1 MVESFKPEERME
13 IAKHAIAP
21 LAAQLQG
28 HGVDVNAFAN
38 QFADAR
44 YATSGKGNISS
55 QATLRFVQT
64 VLTSHPEM
72 ADEMIRAR
80 TRNMSPDDQKL
91 VNAAVERSGTSGYK
105 KYAYAE
111 SVIAQ
116 TRQFSKEERGD
127 ILGIVKAG
135 ESFPAAVARERK
147 ELAAIAREG
156 EAEKPKSADDL
167 YREGERNV
175 RDQVNKV
182 RTEISNLS
190 KYMDPLEQGMYEAHF
205 ARQVPAARAIE
216 GYSGAASILG
226 GVLRPMELKWALPK
240 SWGGETGKEM
250 LYKQGEAIVEGAEA
264 MAGAG
269 KEWQEAG
276 AARDKYRAAMSRCK
290 TAVANYER
298 SYGDPAA
305 FVSAA
310 KELDTATK
318 ELDKAAKGYVD
329 AAKPMAAYSE
339 KMNHVYEEARSFAM
353 TIGLAVAMAPVAKAV
368 AHPIGHA
375 LGKAVHAGTTQATAT
390 VLGTD
395 AVEALAGKAIHTAIK
410 EGAAI
415 LPTVAK
421 DGVEMG
427 VKAGEESAVHGVAG
441 RIQHVALGQEEHG
454 KQDADRE
461 RPIVHQVQ

>member
-298 SYGDPAA
+298 SYRGSGGICKRGEGTGHRDQRARQGCEGICRCGQADGGIQREDESRLRGSQVIRYDHWAGGRDGPGCQSGRPSYWACSRQGGPCRNDP
-305 FVSAA
+305 
-310 KELDTATK
+310 
-318 ELDKAAKGYVD
+318 
-329 AAKPMAAYSE
+329 
-339 KMNHVYEEARSFAM
+339 
-353 TIGLAVAMAPVAKAV
+353 
-368 AHPIGHA
+368 GHC
-375 LGKAVHAGTTQATAT
+375 HGTGHRCSRGFGGQS
-390 VLGTD
+390 D
-395 AVEALAGKAIHTAIK
+395 
-410 EGAAI
+410 
-415 LPTVAK
+415 P
-421 DGVEMG
+421 
-427 VKAGEESAVHGVAG
+427 HG
-441 RIQHVALGQEEHG
+441 H
-454 KQDADRE
+454 
-461 RPIVHQVQ
+461 